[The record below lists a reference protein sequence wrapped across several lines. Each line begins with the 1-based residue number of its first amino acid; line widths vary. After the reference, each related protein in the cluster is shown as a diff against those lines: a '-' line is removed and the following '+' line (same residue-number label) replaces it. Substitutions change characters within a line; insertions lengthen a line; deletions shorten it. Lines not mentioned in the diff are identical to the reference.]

1 VSERHGVRRQ
11 TEIYLGGIR
20 GRRTGV
26 PVSFAKLE
34 STARRR
40 MRREAWSYVAGGA
53 GLESTMDANR
63 AAFDRYR
70 IVPRMMREVS
80 AVDLSVELLGRRLAT
95 PFLLAP
101 IGVLELVHPHGDLP
115 VAKAATAGGMPLIFS
130 SQASKPMEE
139 VAAAMGDSPRWFQLY
154 WGSNDELVASLV
166 GRAEAC
172 GCEAIVVTLDTTH
185 LGWRPRDLD
194 LAYLPF
200 AVGKGLAQY
209 TSDPV
214 FRAAVGSSK
223 ADVAGREFLAAIS
236 RPLTWED
243 LSRLRGW
250 TKLPIVLKG
259 ILHPEDARLA
269 IDHGADGIVV
279 STHGGRQ
286 VDGAIGSLDA
296 LPGVVAAVG
305 GRVPVLFDSGIRGG
319 ADAFK
324 AIALGAVAV
333 LIGRPYVYGLALAG
347 EPGVRE
353 VLANFAAELDLTLAL
368 SGYSSPAEL
377 GPESLESAS

>member
-1 VSERHGVRRQ
+1 
-11 TEIYLGGIR
+11 
-20 GRRTGV
+20 
-26 PVSFAKLE
+26 
-34 STARRR
+34 
-40 MRREAWSYVAGGA
+40 
-53 GLESTMDANR
+53 
-63 AAFDRYR
+63 
-70 IVPRMMREVS
+70 
-80 AVDLSVELLGRRLAT
+80 
-95 PFLLAP
+95 
-101 IGVLELVHPHGDLP
+101 
-115 VAKAATAGGMPLIFS
+115 MPLIFS

-223 ADVAGREFLAAIS
+223 ADVAGREFLATIS